1 MFDTLGERKERRR
14 HWRHRLVFFILCCV
28 VFFGCVG
35 YLFSLDPED
44 STNPMDI
51 VQGTGSEME
60 EFEMLYS
67 GPPELKIKWD
77 DVIGQAWSIAY
88 VTGWAQNVSTRT
100 IRFENIIYR
109 VRDKDGNIIWE
120 EEDDRVAGG
129 FTLEPIEYI
138 DFDIMPIC
146 KRPAETFELVVEGA
160 TVLNR

>member
-1 MFDTLGERKERRR
+1 
-14 HWRHRLVFFILCCV
+14 
-28 VFFGCVG
+28 
-35 YLFSLDPED
+35 
-44 STNPMDI
+44 
-51 VQGTGSEME
+51 
-60 EFEMLYS
+60 MLYS